1 MQPKKLINEPNQ
13 VVSESIRGLMKTYP
27 GYYQKAEG
35 FDVLYQSPKQNQV
48 SLVSGGGSGH
58 EPMLLGLIGEN
69 MLTGAAVGNVFTSP
83 DPQTI
88 LTAIEAVES
97 SAGVLSIVWNY
108 AGDRMNFEMAQE
120 LAEMRGIKNAMVI
133 VNDDIASASMGNR
146 AERRGVAG
154 MLFVAKI
161 AGAAASLGYD
171 LSKVKEI
178 TQAAVDNTRSMGIA
192 LTACSIPGKMENFT
206 IEKDQYEYGM
216 GIHGEPGIKTED
228 FEEVHK
234 IVKKMMDDLVDDF
247 GLEYLQQEDV
257 AVLVNGMAAT
267 TSLELYLV
275 VNEVTN
281 YLSEKGIRIH
291 DIEAGKYC
299 TALEMA
305 GISLTLMHMNEER
318 RTLYDL
324 PASTPFYS
332 HNVGG

>member
-1 MQPKKLINEPNQ
+1 MQPKKLINDPNQ
-13 VVSESIRGLMKTYP
+13 VVAESIHGLMKTYP
-27 GYYQKAEG
+27 EYYQKAEG
-35 FDVLYQSPKQNQV
+35 FNVLYQSPKNNQV

-69 MLTGAAVGNVFTSP
+69 MLTSVAVGNVFTSP

-97 SAGVLSIVWNY
+97 SAGVLNLVWNY

-120 LAEMRGIKNAMVI
+120 LAEMRGTKNATVI
-133 VNDDIASASMGNR
+133 VNDDIASAPKENC

-154 MLFVAKI
+154 MLFAVKI

-171 LSKVKEI
+171 LARVKEI
-178 TQAAVDNTRSMGIA
+178 VQTAVDNTRSIGIA

-206 IEKDQYEYGM
+206 IKKDQYEYGM
-216 GIHGEPGIKTED
+216 GIHGEPGIKTET
-228 FEEVHK
+228 FEEAHE
-234 IVKKMMDDLVDDF
+234 IVNKMMDGLVADF
-247 GLEYLQQEDV
+247 GLEYLQQENV
-257 AVLVNGMAAT
+257 VVLVNGMAAT

-275 VNEVTN
+275 VDEVTN
-281 YLSEKGIRIH
+281 YLAEKGIRIH
-291 DIEAGKYC
+291 DVAAGKYC

-305 GISLTLMHMNEER
+305 GISITLMHMNEER
-318 RTLYDL
+318 RALYDI

-332 HNVGG
+332 RNVGG